1 MSQQFRFKKREKR
14 TNPMHTRRVGMAFE
28 PAPAGGGTAVAEFPG
43 IAIREPEGGRRTLA
57 AGGTA
62 AALHLGVL
70 GLLFLFAS
78 LAPQVADNIL
88 EVMLIPDV
96 KEEAQR
102 EEPAAAP
109 MALAERRLP
118 NFAPQ
123 IQSIQPQIVNPR
135 VIANAAPAIQAEAL
149 QMDAVASVVAP
160 TQISRSSAPVVET
173 VSVINSPI
181 AARASKVDVQ
191 GVGGPAV
198 RGPVRINAPVG
209 ASVGPRAITV
219 TEGAP
224 TMGTGTLQ
232 IGGDG
237 SSVREGKITG
247 RDVVGTPTG
256 APLVSINTEI
266 GDGLLRGSGG
276 DGSSLSPTATTA
288 RECFTR
294 PEVKSYLGSVQDKT
308 LERWIL
314 PRGVTAD
321 QTVTLRFKIDAA
333 GSATSVSLVKA
344 SDNALGASAVDAL
357 RAAAPF
363 PPMPDP
369 ARCLSRVPITA
380 TFSNPLA
387 G

>member
-1 MSQQFRFKKREKR
+1 
-14 TNPMHTRRVGMAFE
+14 
-28 PAPAGGGTAVAEFPG
+28 
-43 IAIREPEGGRRTLA
+43 
-57 AGGTA
+57 
-62 AALHLGVL
+62 
-70 GLLFLFAS
+70 
-78 LAPQVADNIL
+78 
-88 EVMLIPDV
+88 
-96 KEEAQR
+96 
-102 EEPAAAP
+102 
-109 MALAERRLP
+109 MALNERRLA

-123 IQSIQPQIVNPR
+123 VQTVQPQIVNPK
-135 VIANAAPAIQAEAL
+135 VIAAAAPAIQAEAL

-173 VSVINSPI
+173 VSVVSSPI

-198 RGPVRINAPVG
+198 RGPIKIDAPVG
-209 ASVGPRAITV
+209 ASVGPRQIAV

-224 TMGTGTLQ
+224 TMGTGTMQ

-266 GDGLLRGSGG
+266 GDGLLRGPGGG

-288 RECFTR
+288 RECFAR

-308 LERWIL
+308 LDRWIL
-314 PRGVTAD
+314 PPGVNAD

-333 GSATSVSLVKA
+333 GSASNVSLVRA

-363 PPMPDP
+363 PPMPDE
-369 ARCLSRVPITA
+369 ARCLARVPITA

>member
-1 MSQQFRFKKREKR
+1 LHAGALGLLILLAALNPDVREQILEVRLLNEVREEPK
-14 TNPMHTRRVGMAFE
+14 PDE
-28 PAPAGGGTAVAEFPG
+28 PAP
-43 IAIREPEGGRRTLA
+43 
-57 AGGTA
+57 
-62 AALHLGVL
+62 
-70 GLLFLFAS
+70 
-78 LAPQVADNIL
+78 
-88 EVMLIPDV
+88 
-96 KEEAQR
+96 
-102 EEPAAAP
+102 AP
-109 MALAERRLP
+109 MALAERRLA

-123 IQSIQPQIVNPR
+123 VQSFQPQIVNPR
-135 VIANAAPAIQAEAL
+135 VIADAAPAIHAEAL

-160 TQISRSSAPVVET
+160 TQISRSSVPVVET
-173 VSVINSPI
+173 VSVVNSPI
-181 AARASKVDVQ
+181 AARASKIDVQ

-198 RGPVRINAPVG
+198 RGPVKIAAPIG

-224 TMGTGTLQ
+224 TMGTGTMQ

-266 GDGLLRGSGG
+266 GDGLLHGSGG
-276 DGSSLSPTATTA
+276 SGSSLSPAATTA
-288 RECFTR
+288 RECFSR
-294 PEVKSYLGSVQDKT
+294 PEVKSYLGSVQNKT
-308 LERWIL
+308 LDRWIL
-314 PRGVTAD
+314 PPGVTAD

-333 GSATSVSLVKA
+333 GSATSVSLVEA